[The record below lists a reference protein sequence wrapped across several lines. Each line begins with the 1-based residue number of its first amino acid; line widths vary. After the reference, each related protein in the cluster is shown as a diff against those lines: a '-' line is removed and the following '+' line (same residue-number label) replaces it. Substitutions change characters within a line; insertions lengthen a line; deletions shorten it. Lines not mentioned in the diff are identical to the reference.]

1 MRISDWSSDVC
12 SSDLADQARPIAR
25 QGKAEHGVPQQGG
38 KIARPQHHQ
47 NGDEQPLPERQVLA
61 GHGHPPDPLVS
72 AAQAI
77 LDRIVVGW
85 NPLAGPS
92 HPLTPVYLQRVEQ
105 IPPDLPSPPPP
116 PAPPP
121 TPPPPPRPPPPPPP
135 TPPPPP

>member
-61 GHGHPPDPLVS
+61 GPGHPPDLLVS

-77 LDRIVVGW
+77 LDRILAGW
-85 NPLAGPS
+85 NRIAG
-92 HPLTPVYLQRVEQ
+92 TPDPVNQVYFTRVEQ
-105 IPPDLPSPPPP
+105 IQPELPSRP
-116 PAPPP
+116 PAADA
-121 TPPPPPRPPPPPPP
+121 TRPPADPASKN
-135 TPPPPP
+135 

>member
-1 MRISDWSSDVC
+1 MPFSSRWKPEESVERAPSVPGADALQQVPYRQGC
-12 SSDLADQARPIAR
+12 QAADQARPIAR

-61 GHGHPPDPLVS
+61 GHGHPPDLLVR

-85 NPLAGPS
+85 NRIARS
-92 HPLTPVYLQRVEQ
+92 EEHTSELQSLMRITYAV
-105 IPPDLPSPPPP
+105 LCLKKK
-116 PAPPP
+116 
-121 TPPPPPRPPPPPPP
+121 
-135 TPPPPP
+135 

>member
-61 GHGHPPDPLVS
+61 GHGHPPDLLVS

-85 NPLAGPS
+85 NHLAGPS
-92 HPLTPVYLQRVEQ
+92 DPVNPVYRSEAHTSELQSLMR
-105 IPPDLPSPPPP
+105 ISYAFFCLKK
-116 PAPPP
+116 
-121 TPPPPPRPPPPPPP
+121 T
-135 TPPPPP
+135 T